1 MALDGDTAKEIE
13 KSLGEIQ
20 KTFRDKVDSL
30 EKQAK
35 KLGEDAVTKD
45 EVKRLNDAF
54 DALKDKTT
62 AELKK
67 KQDDIDSLHRKAAR
81 SISPT
86 VTLDAKAAGFE
97 TKANL
102 EFARWIGSDGDA
114 TKAAQLRPLYAKSF
128 RKMLRLTE
136 KALSADEVKAL
147 SVGSSPDGG
156 YFVDP
161 FRAQTIIDKIYE
173 TSNMRSLC
181 SVVSIASNSY
191 EEPIDRDE
199 PTTGWVGEQST
210 RSETNTPQVGKLL
223 IPVHEQYALVKST
236 QNLLDDAGIDVE
248 AWLDQKVIDE
258 MVRQENTAFVTG
270 DGVSKPRGF
279 TSYTTAATADSSRTF
294 GQLEHIKTGS
304 NGAFRTASAT
314 VSPADDMVDLI
325 YKFKAGYRGNLR
337 WGGQRL
343 TLGAVR
349 KFKDQQGN
357 YIYDARLGANGIV
370 DFVLGYPWDEIP
382 DMAAYTTTGALGI
395 VLADW
400 KRSYLVVDRAGIR
413 QLRDP
418 FTSKGYVLF
427 YTYKRV
433 GGGVRDSDAIKF
445 INFAA

>member
-1 MALDGDTAKEIE
+1 MALDGELTKEIE
-13 KSLGEIQ
+13 KSLVEI
-20 KTFRDKVDSL
+20 KTTFRDKVDTL
-30 EKQAK
+30 ERQAK

-45 EVKRLNDAF
+45 EVKKLNDAL
-54 DALKDKTT
+54 DGLKDKVS

-67 KQDDIDSLHRKAAR
+67 RDDEINQLHRKANR
-81 SISPT
+81 SPIAP
-86 VTLDAKAAGFE
+86 VLDSKAAAFE

-102 EFARWIGSDGDA
+102 EFARWMGADGDG
-114 TKAAQLRPLYAKSF
+114 TKAAAARQVYAKSF
-128 RKMLRLTE
+128 GKMLRLTE

-161 FRAQTIIDKIYE
+161 YRAQTIIDKLYE

-181 SVVSIASNSY
+181 SVISISSQLY

-210 RSETNTPQVGKLL
+210 RAETNTPQVGKLS

-258 MVRQENTAFVTG
+258 MTRQENTAFVTG
-270 DGVSKPRGF
+270 NGTNKPRGF

-294 GQLEHIKTGS
+294 GSLEHVATGS

-314 VSPADDMVDLI
+314 VSPADDLVDLI
-325 YKFKAGYRGNLR
+325 YKFKPGYRGNLR

-357 YIYDARLGANGIV
+357 YIYDARLGASGIV
-370 DFVLGYPWDEIP
+370 DYVLGYPWDEIP

-400 KRSYLVVDRAGIR
+400 KRGYIIVDRAGIR

-418 FTSKGYVLF
+418 YTSKGYVLF

-445 INFAA
+445 VKFS

>member
-13 KSLGEIQ
+13 KSLNEIQ
-20 KTFRDKVDSL
+20 KTFRDKVDTL

-67 KQDDIDSLHRKAAR
+67 KQDEIDGLHRKTAR
-81 SISPT
+81 ALSPT
-86 VTLDAKAAGFE
+86 VALDAKAAGFE

-102 EFARWIGSDGDA
+102 EFARWMGSDGDA
-114 TKAAQLRPLYAKSF
+114 IKAAQARPHYAKAF
-128 RKMLRLTE
+128 RKMLRLTKE
-136 KALSADEVKAL
+136 ALSADEVKAL

-173 TSNMRSLC
+173 TSNMRSIC
-181 SVVSIASNSY
+181 SQISISSNSF

-199 PTTGWVGEQST
+199 PTTGWVGEQSS
-210 RSETNTPQVGKLL
+210 RSETNTPQVGKLV

-248 AWLDQKVIDE
+248 AWLDGKVIDE
-258 MVRQENTAFVTG
+258 MTRQENTSFVTG
-270 DGVSKPRGF
+270 DGVVKPRGF
-279 TSYTTAATADSSRTF
+279 TSYTTAATADASRTF
-294 GQLEHIKTGS
+294 GQLEHVGTGAS
-304 NGAFRTASAT
+304 GAFKTASTT
-314 VSPADDMVDLI
+314 VSPADDLIDLI
-325 YKFKAGYRGNLR
+325 YKFKAGYRSNLR

-382 DMAAYTTTGALGI
+382 DMAAYTTSGALGI

-400 KRSYLVVDRAGIR
+400 KRGYLIVDRAGIR

-445 INFAA
+445 VKFS

>member
-1 MALDGDTAKEIE
+1 MALDGDLTKEIE
-13 KSLGEIQ
+13 KSLSDIQ
-20 KTFRDKVDSL
+20 KTFREKVDTL

-54 DALKDKTT
+54 DALKDKTA

-67 KQDDIDSLHRKAAR
+67 RDDEINALHRKAAR
-81 SISPT
+81 TSMSP
-86 VTLDAKAAGFE
+86 VALDAKAVERE
-97 TKANL
+97 TKANRV
-102 EFARWIGSDGDA
+102 FAGWMGNDGDA

-128 RKMLRLTE
+128 GKMLRLTE
-136 KALSADEVKAL
+136 KALTADEVKAL

-161 FRAQTIIDKIYE
+161 FRAQTIIDKLYE
-173 TSNMRSLC
+173 TSNMRALAGT
-181 SVVSIASNSY
+181 VSISSNSY

-199 PTTGWVGEQST
+199 PTTGWVGEQSS
-210 RSETNTPQVGKLL
+210 RSETNTPQVGKLV

-258 MVRQENTAFVTG
+258 MTRQENTAFVTG
-270 DGVSKPRGF
+270 NGVNKPMGF
-279 TSYTTAATADSSRTF
+279 TSYTTGATADASRAF
-294 GQLEHIKTGS
+294 GTLEHVATGA
-304 NGAFRTASAT
+304 NGAFKTASTA
-314 VSPADDMVDLI
+314 VSPADDMIDLI
-325 YKFKAGYRGNLR
+325 YKFKPGYRGNLR

-400 KRSYLVVDRAGIR
+400 KRAYIIVDRAGIR

-418 FTSKGYVLF
+418 YTSKGYVLF

-445 INFAA
+445 VKFS